1 MKFLTTWIKRK
12 KVGINHVRNGE
23 KTKNRRE
30 FKDNKSLIHL
40 SKYL

>member
-1 MKFLTTWIKRK
+1 MKFLTTWIKGK
-12 KVGINHVRNGE
+12 KVEINHIRNGE

-30 FKDNKSLIHL
+30 FKDNKNLSHL

>member
-1 MKFLTTWIKRK
+1 MKFLTTWIKGK
-12 KVGINHVRNGE
+12 KVGINHIRNGE

-30 FKDNKSLIHL
+30 FKDNKNFIHL